1 MTEKFAGGQAGL
13 GDALTGIGLRTFVR
27 FTGVDFLTA
36 FFVGVFFVGVFLE
49 LTFLAGTFLVATFFG
64 TAFLGF
70 ALGFGLAVT
79 VVLDVAI
86 FFAGELG
93 WAVAVAENDGVI
105 KARGS
110 EKERTTAKAVR
121 FMRCCITYQTT

>member
-36 FFVGVFFVGVFLE
+36 FFVGVFLE

-121 FMRCCITYQTT
+121 FMRRCITYQTT

>member
-36 FFVGVFFVGVFLE
+36 FFVGVFLE